1 MTQKNE
7 PEFLNPRYAGATPE
21 QVALAVA
28 RHMPEAERESDGDKP
43 PEATAPADVR
53 SSI

>member
-1 MTQKNE
+1 MMKANE
-7 PEFLNPRYAGATPE
+7 VEILNPRYAGATPE

-28 RHMPEAERESDGDKP
+28 RHVPEAEGESDGDKP
-43 PEATAPADVR
+43 PEATAEANVR